1 MPKTDSSL
9 MMLAVAAL
17 VALGVGYYVPRT
29 FSSSRAQIETP
40 ASQAKAATPATGTT
54 TTSSTTGA
62 TAGKPAARSGAWVAS
77 GPGRIEPSSGEVRV
91 GAQAAGRV
99 AEVLV
104 GVNDKVHAGD
114 LMVRLDD
121 DDQQARILALSAEVS
136 VRKRERDSTEVS
148 QGNLA
153 RDRRNAEDNL
163 SSAERGLYLARE
175 ELDRAMRAKTAADE
189 IDKARDA
196 VIKARDK
203 VEQNRAALR
212 KALAADGVPAPSR
225 GEVALTAARAELSA
239 AEAALERTRVRSPL
253 TGTVLSMNA
262 RMGEVMAPSPELPV
276 AVVGTLSQLRV
287 RAEFEER
294 DLGKVREGQA
304 AVVRSDAFQG
314 RDFEGT
320 VTSVSPSLAASKIG
334 QRGPRKMNDVDV
346 LEVLI
351 NLTGA
356 TPLLPGMRVDVFL
369 KHDAQASAE
378 QPAKAN

>member
-17 VALGVGYYVPRT
+17 VALGVGYYVPQT
-29 FSSSRAQIETP
+29 FSNHRPQVDTAVTQPTAGAP
-40 ASQAKAATPATGTT
+40 TTTASTTPAT
-54 TTSSTTGA
+54 
-62 TAGKPAARSGAWVAS
+62 TAQNKPAPRAGNWAAS

-91 GAQAAGRV
+91 GAQSAGRV

-104 GVNDKVHAGD
+104 AVNDKVQAGD

-121 DDQQARILALSAEVS
+121 EEQQARILALSAEMS
-136 VRKRERDSTEVS
+136 VRKRERDSTEVA

-153 RDRRNAEDNL
+153 RDRRTAEDNL
-163 SSAERGLYLARE
+163 SNSERSLYQTRE
-175 ELDRAMRAKTAADE
+175 DLDRALRSKAAADELDRA
-189 IDKARDA
+189 RDA
-196 VIKARDK
+196 VNKARDK

-212 KALAADGVPAPSR
+212 KALSVDGLPAPSR

-239 AEAALERTRVRSPL
+239 AEAALERTRIRSPL
-253 TGTVLSMNA
+253 GGTVLALSA
-262 RMGEVMAPSPELPV
+262 RVGEIMAPSPELTV
-276 AVVGTLSQLRV
+276 ATVGNLNQLRV

-294 DLGKVREGQA
+294 DLGKVREGQIA
-304 AVVRSDAFQG
+304 IVRSDAFQG

-320 VTSVSPSLAASKIG
+320 VSLVSPSLAGSKIT

-351 NLTGA
+351 NLNGQ

-369 KHDAQASAE
+369 KPDAQASAE
-378 QPAKAN
+378 RPAKAN

>member
-40 ASQAKAATPATGTT
+40 TAQAKAGTPA
-54 TTSSTTGA
+54 TTGA
-62 TAGKPAARSGAWVAS
+62 TTTASPGKPAARNGAWVAS
-77 GPGRIEPSSGEVRV
+77 GPGRIEPSSGEIRV

-136 VRKRERDSTEVS
+136 VRKRERDAAELS

-153 RDRRNAEDNL
+153 RERRTAEDNL

-175 ELDRAMRAKTAADE
+175 ELDRVMRARTADE
-189 IDKARDA
+189 IEKARDA
-196 VIKARDK
+196 VTKARDK
-203 VEQNRAALR
+203 VEQTRAALR
-212 KALAADGVPAPSR
+212 KALAADGLPAPSR

-239 AEAALERTRVRSPL
+239 AEAALERTRVRAPL

-262 RMGEVMAPSPELPV
+262 RVGEVMAPSPELAV
-276 AVVGTLSQLRV
+276 AVVGSLSQLRV

-304 AVVRSDAFQG
+304 AVVRSDAFQS
-314 RDFEGT
+314 RDFEGV

-351 NLTGA
+351 NLTGQ

>member
-1 MPKTDSSL
+1 M
-9 MMLAVAAL
+9 
-17 VALGVGYYVPRT
+17 
-29 FSSSRAQIETP
+29 
-40 ASQAKAATPATGTT
+40 
-54 TTSSTTGA
+54 
-62 TAGKPAARSGAWVAS
+62 
-77 GPGRIEPSSGEVRV
+77 RV
-91 GAQAAGRV
+91 GAQSAGRV

-104 GVNDKVHAGD
+104 AINDKVQAGD

-121 DDQQARILALSAEVS
+121 DDQQARILALSAEVA
-136 VRKRERDSTEVS
+136 VRKRERDQTEVA

-163 SSAERGLYLARE
+163 SSAERSLYLARE
-175 ELDRAMRAKTAADE
+175 ELDRVLRAKSPADE

-196 VIKARDK
+196 LVKARDK

-212 KALAADGVPAPSR
+212 KALAADGLPAPSR

-239 AEAALERTRVRSPL
+239 AEAALERTRVRAPL
-253 TGTVLSMNA
+253 TGTVLAMNA
-262 RMGEVMAPSPELPV
+262 RVGEVMAPSPELAV
-276 AVVGTLSQLRV
+276 AVVGSLAQLRV

-320 VTSVSPSLAASKIG
+320 VTSVSPSLASSKIG

-351 NLTGA
+351 NLTGQ

-369 KHDAQASAE
+369 KPDAQASAE

>member
-1 MPKTDSSL
+1 MPKTDNSL
-9 MMLAVAAL
+9 MMLAVAAI

-40 ASQAKAATPATGTT
+40 AAQTKSGPAATA
-54 TTSSTTGA
+54 STGA
-62 TAGKPAARSGAWVAS
+62 VQGKPAPRSGAWIAS
-77 GPGRIEPSSGEVRV
+77 GPGRVEPSSGEVRI

-99 AEVLV
+99 AEVLA
-104 GVNDKVHAGD
+104 GINDKVHAGD
-114 LMVRLDD
+114 LIVRLDD

-136 VRKRERDSTEVS
+136 VRKRERDATEVA
-148 QGNLA
+148 QGALA

-163 SSAERGLYLARE
+163 SAAERSLYQVRE
-175 ELDRAMRAKTAADE
+175 DLDRALRAKAASE
-189 IDKARDA
+189 EVDKAREA
-196 VIKARDK
+196 VNKARDK
-203 VEQNRAALR
+203 VEQTRAALR
-212 KALAADGVPAPSR
+212 KALAADGLPAPSR

-253 TGTVLSMNA
+253 TGTVLAMNA
-262 RMGEVMAPSPELPV
+262 RIGEVMAPSPELPV
-276 AVVGTLSQLRV
+276 AVVGNIMQLRV

-320 VTSVSPSLAASKIG
+320 VASVSPSLAASKIG

-351 NLTGA
+351 NLSGQTQ
-356 TPLLPGMRVDVFL
+356 LLPGMRVDVFL

-378 QPAKAN
+378 GPAKAN

>member
-1 MPKTDSSL
+1 MPKADNSL

-40 ASQAKAATPATGTT
+40 ATQAKSGTT
-54 TTSSTTGA
+54 TTTGSTAATGA
-62 TAGKPAARSGAWVAS
+62 TPAKPVPRSGAWVAS
-77 GPGRIEPSSGEVRV
+77 GPGRIEPASGEVRV

-99 AEVLV
+99 SEVLV
-104 GVNDKVHAGD
+104 GINDKVQVGD

-136 VRKRERDSTEVS
+136 VRKRERDSTEVA
-148 QGNLA
+148 QGALA

-163 SSAERGLYLARE
+163 SNSERSLYLARE
-175 ELDRAMRAKTAADE
+175 ELDRVLRAKAADDL
-189 IDKARDA
+189 DKARDG
-196 VIKARDK
+196 VVKARDK
-203 VEQNRAALR
+203 VEQYRAALR
-212 KALAADGVPAPSR
+212 KALAADGLPAPTR
-225 GEVALTAARAELSA
+225 GEVALTAARAELSS
-239 AEAALERTRVRSPL
+239 AEAALERTRVRAPL
-253 TGTVLSMNA
+253 TGTVLAMNA
-262 RMGEVMAPSPELPV
+262 RVGEVMAPSPELSV
-276 AVVGTLSQLRV
+276 AVVGSLAQLRV

-294 DLGKVREGQA
+294 DLGKVREGQQ

-320 VTSVSPSLAASKIG
+320 VTSVSPSLASSKIG

-351 NLTGA
+351 NLTGQ

>member
-40 ASQAKAATPATGTT
+40 ASQAKAAPGATGSTT
-54 TTSSTTGA
+54 TTTGT
-62 TAGKPAARSGAWVAS
+62 TAGKPAVRGGNWVAS

-104 GVNDKVHAGD
+104 GVNDKVQSGD

-136 VRKRERDSTEVS
+136 VRKRERDSADVS

-153 RDRRNAEDNL
+153 RDRRSAEDNL
-163 SSAERGLYLARE
+163 SSAERSLYLARE
-175 ELDRAMRAKTAADE
+175 ELDRASRAKASADE
-189 IDKARDA
+189 LDKARDA
-196 VIKARDK
+196 VTKARDK
-203 VEQNRAALR
+203 VEQNRAGLR
-212 KALAADGVPAPSR
+212 KALAADGLPAPSR

-239 AEAALERTRVRSPL
+239 AEAALERTRVRAPL

-262 RMGEVMAPSPELPV
+262 RVGEVMAPSPELAV
-276 AVVGTLSQLRV
+276 AVVGTLTQLRV

-294 DLGKVREGQA
+294 DLGKVRDGQA

-351 NLTGA
+351 NLTGQ

-378 QPAKAN
+378 QRAKPN